1 MTEYWVV
8 VQGVD
13 EEPEYLGPF
22 DSHESRDRRIR
33 EMIGHGADPA
43 TISRQDRPRR
53 RDYEDPAFVDPDPA
67 EYVEA

>member
-1 MTEYWVV
+1 MIEYWVV

-13 EEPEYLGPF
+13 EEPEYIGPF
-22 DSHESRDRRIR
+22 ESRELRDKRIR
-33 EMIGHGADPA
+33 EMIGRGADPEGL
-43 TISRQDRPRR
+43 SRQDRPRR